1 MPGSSDKL
9 SHSYNKKHMFMKC
22 ISQTLCLFLLP
33 FLGFSQDH
41 ILSQKV
47 REAKANKQVFSKPNL
62 FSFGGQAKASGKFSD
77 ILDEG
82 QLLTLDL
89 VNLKSLFMAG
99 PEALEIELPTGTNKP
114 LKLELVRHQL
124 LTEDF
129 TLLTSGS
136 DEPLPYQPGIY
147 YRGVVNGDAHSFA
160 AISIFEDEIIGVLG
174 TEKEGNMVLGR
185 TDGTA
190 KSANYIFYKDSD
202 LLLDHNFEC
211 GASEE
216 PVSEGK
222 DEHGGGNEKVA
233 KCVRAYLEAEFDLVT
248 EKGGATG
255 ATNFLTGLFN
265 AVAAAYQQETIT
277 TYVSQIFTWTT
288 PDSYPTSSSSA
299 ALTSFRTTRPTFNG
313 DVAALI
319 SRGAPTGGGIAWVD
333 ALCTSYA
340 YSYNYI
346 YSGYNNFP
354 TYSWSVNVIA
364 HEIGHNLGSPH
375 THACAWNGNNTAIDG
390 CGPAIGANEGCSG
403 PMPTAG
409 TMMSYCHLVNGVGI
423 NFSLGFGPQPGDKIR
438 SEVSG
443 APCLTVCASQCLTV
457 TTSGTTVNCNGG
469 NNGTAT
475 ATATGGNGTYTYLWS
490 NGATTQTIGNLV
502 AGTYTVTV
510 SAGTACTGTASRTV
524 TAPAVLAGTTV
535 VTNTSGGLNNG
546 AINLTVS
553 GGTPSYS
560 FIWSNGRT
568 TEDIINLAAGTYT
581 VTITDSKGCTATRS
595 ATVGSSSAPSMT
607 LSFSVTNAS
616 NGQSNGAIN
625 LTVSNGT
632 APFTYKWS
640 NNAATED
647 LANIAAGTY
656 SVTVTSASSGTAT
669 GSATVGSSSTPSM
682 TLNFSATNASN
693 GQNNGAINLTV
704 SNGTAPFTYK
714 WSNNATTEDLVN
726 IAAGTYSVT
735 VTSASSGTATGSATV
750 GTNTSSCQSL
760 PHAQSFENGLGLW
773 TQATNDQMNW
783 TLLNGPT
790 PTAATGPDAASQGS
804 FFIYTEATGNQN
816 KLAFLLSP
824 CFNIA
829 GINKFTFSF
838 NYHMFGTNSGNL
850 RVQFS
855 MNNGQTWSNAWNKS
869 NNLGNSW
876 YSASMTFTN
885 NGNTSIR
892 FRLYGK
898 TGNGE
903 ASDMAFDNINIVQ
916 VNNLTDGEAEE
927 TSIVL
932 NPETATGSLLS
943 ISPNPVSDEMTVA
956 FYSQKGQPTAI
967 SIADQTGKIVRMMN
981 MEVAEGN
988 NYQTI
993 NTKGLPAGMYFL
1005 TLKDGQ
1011 SRQVERFIVLR

>member
-1 MPGSSDKL
+1 
-9 SHSYNKKHMFMKC
+9 MKNF
-22 ISQTLCLFLLP
+22 SQTLCLLLLP
-33 FLGFSQDH
+33 LLGISQDQP
-41 ILSQKV
+41 LSQKL
-47 REAKANKQVFSKPNL
+47 REAKASKQVFSKPSL
-62 FSFGGQAKASGKFSD
+62 FSFGGQAKSSGKFSD

-89 VNLKSLFMAG
+89 GNLKALYITG
-99 PEALEIELPTGTNKP
+99 PEALEIELPTGTSKP
-114 LKLELVRHQL
+114 LKLELVKHQL

-136 DEPLPYQPGIY
+136 NQPMPYQPGVY
-147 YRGVVNGDAHSFA
+147 YRGVVNGDANSFA

-185 TDGTA
+185 TDGTT
-190 KSANYIFYKDSD
+190 KSTNYIFYKDRD

-222 DEHGGGNEKVA
+222 GSHADGNEKTA

-288 PDSYPTSSSSA
+288 PDSYPTNSSSS
-299 ALTSFRTTRPTFNG
+299 ALTSFRSTRPTFNG

-340 YSYNYI
+340 YSYSYI

-364 HEIGHNLGSPH
+364 HEMGHNLGSPH

-403 PMPTAG
+403 PIPTAG

-423 NFSLGFGPQPGDKIR
+423 NFNLGFGPQPGNKIR

-457 TTSGTTVNCNGG
+457 TTSGTNVNCNGG

-475 ATATGGNGTYTYLWS
+475 ATATGGNGTYTFLWS

-524 TAPAVLAGTTV
+524 TAPALLAGTTV

-553 GGTPSYS
+553 GGTPFYS
-560 FIWSNGRT
+560 FAWSNGRA
-568 TEDIINLAAGTYT
+568 TEDISNLAPGTYT

-595 ATVGSSSAPSMT
+595 ATVGSSSAPPMT
-607 LSFSVTNAS
+607 LSFSV
-616 NGQSNGAIN
+616 
-625 LTVSNGT
+625 
-632 APFTYKWS
+632 
-640 NNAATED
+640 
-647 LANIAAGTY
+647 
-656 SVTVTSASSGTAT
+656 
-669 GSATVGSSSTPSM
+669 
-682 TLNFSATNASN
+682 TNASN

-714 WSNNATTEDLVN
+714 WSNNATTEDLAN
-726 IAAGTYSVT
+726 IAAGTYTVT

-750 GTNTSSCQSL
+750 GSNTSSCQPL
-760 PHAQSFENGLGLW
+760 PHTQSFENGLGLW
-773 TQATNDQMNW
+773 TQATNDQMEW
-783 TLLNGPT
+783 TLLNAPT
-790 PTAATGPDAASQGS
+790 PTTATGPDAASQGS
-804 FFIYTEATGNQN
+804 FYIYTEATGNQN
-816 KLAFLLSP
+816 KLAYLLSP
-824 CFNIA
+824 CFNIT

-838 NYHMFGTNSGNL
+838 NYHMFGTNTGNL

-855 MNNGQTWSNAWNKS
+855 MNNGQTWSNAWNKT
-869 NNLGNSW
+869 NNVGNSW
-876 YSASMTFTN
+876 FSTSMTFTN

-903 ASDMAFDNINIVQ
+903 ASDMAFDNINLVQ
-916 VNNLTDGEAEE
+916 TANLTNGEAEE
-927 TSIVL
+927 ASIVL
-932 NPETATGSLLS
+932 NPDMASESVLS

-956 FYSQKGQPTAI
+956 FFSQKGQPTTV
-967 SIADQTGKIVRMMN
+967 SICDQTGRVVRTVN
-981 MEVAEGN
+981 LKVAEGN

-993 NTKGLPAGMYFL
+993 NTTGLPVGLYFL
-1005 TLKDGQ
+1005 TLVDGQ
-1011 SRQVERFIVLR
+1011 SQQVERFIVLR

>member
-1 MPGSSDKL
+1 
-9 SHSYNKKHMFMKC
+9 MKF
-22 ISQTLCLFLLP
+22 ISQILCLLLLP
-33 FLGFSQDH
+33 LLGFSQDH

-47 REAKANKQVFSKPNL
+47 REAKANKQVFTKPSL

-89 VNLKSLFMAG
+89 GNLKSLYTAA
-99 PEALEIELPTGTNKP
+99 PAALEIELPTGTNKP
-114 LKLELVRHQL
+114 LKLELVKHQL

-136 DEPLPYQPGIY
+136 NEPLPYQPGVY

-185 TDGTA
+185 TDGIA

-222 DEHGGGNEKVA
+222 YEHGDGNEKVA
-233 KCVRAYLEAEFDLVT
+233 KCVRAYLEAEYDLVT

-340 YSYNYI
+340 YSYSYI
-346 YSGYNNFP
+346 YSTYNNFP

-364 HEIGHNLGSPH
+364 HEMGHNLGSPH

-390 CGPAIGANEGCSG
+390 CGPAAGANEGCSG

-409 TMMSYCHLVNGVGI
+409 TMMSYCHLINGVGI
-423 NFSLGFGPQPGDKIR
+423 NFNLGFGPQPGDKIR
-438 SEVSG
+438 SEVTG
-443 APCLTVCASQCLTV
+443 AACLTTCSSQCLTV
-457 TTSGTTVNCNGG
+457 TTSGNNVSCSGG

-510 SAGTACTGTASRTV
+510 SAGTACSGTASRTV

-560 FIWSNGRT
+560 FIWSNSAT
-568 TEDIINLAAGTYT
+568 TEDIINLAPGTYT

-595 ATVGSSSAPSMT
+595 ATVGSSTAPSMT

-616 NGQSNGAIN
+616 S
-625 LTVSNGT
+625 
-632 APFTYKWS
+632 
-640 NNAATED
+640 
-647 LANIAAGTY
+647 
-656 SVTVTSASSGTAT
+656 
-669 GSATVGSSSTPSM
+669 
-682 TLNFSATNASN
+682 

-704 SNGTAPFTYK
+704 SNGTAPFTYL
-714 WSNNATTEDLVN
+714 WSNGATTEDLVN
-726 IAAGTYSVT
+726 LAAGTYSVT

-750 GTNTSSCQSL
+750 GTNTSGCQSL

-790 PTAATGPDAASQGS
+790 PTAATGPDAAAQGS
-804 FFIYTEATGNQN
+804 FFIYTEATGNSN
-816 KLAFLLSP
+816 KLAYLLSP
-824 CFNIA
+824 CFNIT
-829 GINKFTFSF
+829 GMNKFSFSF
-838 NYHMFGTNSGNL
+838 NYHMYGANTGNL

-855 MNNGQTWSNAWNKS
+855 MNNGQTWSNAWSKS
-869 NNLGNSW
+869 NNVGNSW
-876 YSASMTFTN
+876 YSTSMTFTN

-903 ASDMAFDNINIVQ
+903 ASDMAFDNFNLVQ

-932 NPETATGSLLS
+932 NPEMANESSLYL
-943 ISPNPVSDEMTVA
+943 SPNPVSDEMRVA
-956 FYSQKGQPTAI
+956 FYSHKGQPTTI
-967 SIADQTGKIVRMMN
+967 SIADQTGRIIRTMN
-981 MEVAEGN
+981 MDVAEGN

-993 NTKGLPAGMYFL
+993 DIKGLPAGMYFL
-1005 TLKDGQ
+1005 TLEDGQ